1 MKLINSR
8 DLFSSYKITIQP
20 LRKKESLNHHL
31 VTFCLCFHKKENLS
45 CRQLRLKMLLGSLE
59 LRNYL
64 KELLKPN
71 FYQKPLP
78 LLIRV
83 ARLPLP
89 AKEKMRR
96 KEEKKRKL
104 RQLSMSK
111 R

>member
-31 VTFCLCFHKKENLS
+31 VIFCPCFLKKENLS
-45 CRQLRLKMLLGSLE
+45 CHQLRLKMLQGSLE
-59 LRNYL
+59 LRNCL

-71 FYQKPLP
+71 FYQKLLLP
-78 LLIRV
+78 LIRV
-83 ARLPLP
+83 ARLHLP

-96 KEEKKRKL
+96 KEEKKRKFS
-104 RQLSMSK
+104 QLSMSK